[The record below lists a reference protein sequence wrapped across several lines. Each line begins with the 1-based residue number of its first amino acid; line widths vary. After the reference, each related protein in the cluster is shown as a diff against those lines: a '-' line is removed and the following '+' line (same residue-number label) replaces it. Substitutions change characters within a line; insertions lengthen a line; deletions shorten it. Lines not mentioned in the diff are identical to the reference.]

1 MYSLLQTL
9 LAFEFTSPGR
19 VIFQLG
25 PIAIRWYGLLIA
37 IAVLVGVTLTEY
49 IGNKKGISSE
59 LTGELPLWMVPLAV
73 VGARIYYVTFQWQN
87 YAQNLLQVFAI
98 WEGGIAIHGA
108 ILGGILAA
116 ILFAKVKEISFWRLA
131 DTVVPAVA
139 LGQAIGRWGNFFNS
153 EAFGAPTDLPWKL
166 KIPETISEAGQVIY
180 PRPQGLEDVAYYHPT
195 FLYESLWN
203 LFVFSSLIWLFR
215 QESQRRLN
223 LQPGTSFLIYCIAYS
238 CGRIWIEGLRMD
250 SLMAGSGI
258 KMAQVVSAIGIII
271 GIIGIWWLYG
281 KRRNLPDVITPPK
294 SRI

>member
-1 MYSLLQTL
+1 MYSLLQPL

-49 IGNKKGISSE
+49 IGTKKGIAAE
-59 LTGELPLWMVPLAV
+59 ITGELPLWMVPLAV
-73 VGARIYYVTFQWQN
+73 IGARIYYVTFQWQN
-87 YAQNLLQVFAI
+87 YAQNLPQVFAI

-108 ILGGILAA
+108 ILGGIVAA

-131 DTVVPAVA
+131 DTVAPAVA

-166 KIPETISEAGQVIY
+166 KIPETITENGQIIT
-180 PRPQGLEDVAYYHPT
+180 PRPPGFEDIAYYHPT

-203 LFVFSSLIWLFR
+203 LFVFSILIWLFR

-223 LQPGTSFLIYCIAYS
+223 LQPGTSFLIYFMAYS

-258 KMAQVVSAIGIII
+258 KMAQVVSAIGITI
-271 GIIGIWWLYG
+271 GILGLWWLYG
-281 KRRNLPDVITPPK
+281 KRRPLPDVIAQPK